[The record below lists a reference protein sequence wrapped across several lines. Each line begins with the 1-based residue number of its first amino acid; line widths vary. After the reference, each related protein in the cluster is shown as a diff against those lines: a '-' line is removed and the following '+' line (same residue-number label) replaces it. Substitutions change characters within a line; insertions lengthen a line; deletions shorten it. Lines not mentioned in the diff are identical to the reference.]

1 MNVEEFK
8 KRLQFYSAV
17 HDIVQIFGETEVGT
31 CEIDEEAV
39 AEYCLSLKF
48 TADQFTCSTKEDI
61 YQKLTDEILNGFPVW
76 QFLKVSD
83 WTKEMLER
91 TFSLEQ
97 ERKWKELCKKYKCY
111 TCKYHLMK
119 ESGIGVYEECNWKPK
134 DARLRT
140 RVWLKDRSFAPKKSC
155 KNYERK

>member
-48 TADQFTCSTKEDI
+48 ANSGSSEH
-61 YQKLTDEILNGFPVW
+61 GF
-76 QFLKVSD
+76 
-83 WTKEMLER
+83 R
-91 TFSLEQ
+91 
-97 ERKWKELCKKYKCY
+97 
-111 TCKYHLMK
+111 
-119 ESGIGVYEECNWKPK
+119 
-134 DARLRT
+134 
-140 RVWLKDRSFAPKKSC
+140 
-155 KNYERK
+155 